1 VKNAEQAYDRA
12 QKLLKTASGTEK
24 ALQDAEEALRT
35 AQARLNSSQ
44 TRLGRR
50 KLASPVTGT
59 VQQVYFRP
67 GEMVPAGRP
76 IVALLPPGNL
86 KARFYV
92 PEAVLARLSYGDR
105 VKINCD
111 GCPGELTA
119 RISFIASTAEYTPP
133 VIYSREERAK
143 LVFLIEAL
151 PDRPDALRVGQPID
165 VALSE
170 DGGRT
175 AEDGRTNGPP
185 SSRPQTTDDTGQT
198 DGPPLPSSAP
208 PGSSGAKR

>member
-1 VKNAEQAYDRA
+1 MNEAAVKNAEQAYDRA

-44 TRLGRR
+44 TRLARR
-50 KLASPVTGT
+50 KMASPVTGT

-67 GEMVPAGRP
+67 GEMVMAGRP
-76 IVALLPPGNL
+76 IVSLLPPGNL
-86 KARFYV
+86 KVRFYV
-92 PEAVLARLSYGDR
+92 PEAMLPRLSYGEQ
-105 VKINCD
+105 VKVNCD
-111 GCPGELTA
+111 GCPADITA

-133 VIYSREERAK
+133 VIYSREERSK

-165 VALSE
+165 VALT
-170 DGGRT
+170 DGGRQT
-175 AEDGRTNGPP
+175 AEDGKP
-185 SSRPQTTDDTGQT
+185 S
-198 DGPPLPSSAP
+198 
-208 PGSSGAKR
+208 SSGAKR